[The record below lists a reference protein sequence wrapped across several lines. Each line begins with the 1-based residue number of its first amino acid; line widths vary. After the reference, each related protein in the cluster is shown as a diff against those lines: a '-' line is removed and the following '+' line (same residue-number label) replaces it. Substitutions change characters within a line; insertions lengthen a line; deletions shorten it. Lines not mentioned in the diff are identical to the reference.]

1 MNWNQDKSVK
11 LSLVCVALFAL
22 ILSAADLAVIL
33 FLRELVGH
41 DPSVTDAGS
50 IFISLFSWRGISL
63 LICFLLFSIIAWIA
77 LAQLYLMLM
86 NLRRNNV
93 FVAENVRRMRIASW
107 CCFGAAFLGLIAAL
121 LCIHEDLAFH
131 LPVLFCLA
139 LAAAF
144 MGLIVR
150 IVKNSFE
157 AAIRMKDELDL
168 TI

>member
-11 LSLVCVALFAL
+11 LSLVCVALFA
-22 ILSAADLAVIL
+22 VIL
-33 FLRELVGH
+33 LVGDVVVILGLRELIGG
-41 DPSVTDAGS
+41 DPAMTAVNSGLSVLYG
-50 IFISLFSWRGISL
+50 WRGVSL
-63 LICFLLFSIIAWIA
+63 LICFLLFSIVAWIA
-77 LAQLYLMLM
+77 LIQLYLMLK
-86 NLRRNNV
+86 NLRQGKV
-93 FVAENVRRMRIASW
+93 FVPENVRRMRIASW
-107 CCFGAAFLGLIAAL
+107 CCFGAALIGLIAGL
-121 LCIHEDLAFH
+121 LCIHADLVPH
-131 LPVLFCLA
+131 LPILFCLT